1 MLRIWNWWITFS
13 IGWVYRSRALFDVV
27 REGVQITLLAKNLQ
41 RLSGRAT
48 QWGNG
53 FPPARTT
60 RTAVWIRP
68 LVARFQWWP
77 VLLLQPQFATGKTS
91 SHDAIV
97 LRRNIAIETLRHPSE
112 NTGQVSFPLFCIEL
126 EFVKRCSN
134 MFMVRHDLQI
144 SLIFSDRLA
153 DWIRHF
159 GAFYLEARDRGTET
173 GRTLKRCS
181 QRTLRSVRP
190 CCMETWPQADASSG
204 EGGTLPV
211 LSEKREGTAKMH
223 IIWLLNVIPILD
235 DTRVFYIQSQL
246 V

>member
-1 MLRIWNWWITFS
+1 MLRIWNWWIMFS

-68 LVARFQWWP
+68 LVARFQWSLG
-77 VLLLQPQFATGKTS
+77 LLFQPQFATGKTS

-134 MFMVRHDLQI
+134 MFMV
-144 SLIFSDRLA
+144 SWYGMIFKFPYSNL
-153 DWIRHF
+153 
-159 GAFYLEARDRGTET
+159 
-173 GRTLKRCS
+173 
-181 QRTLRSVRP
+181 
-190 CCMETWPQADASSG
+190 
-204 EGGTLPV
+204 
-211 LSEKREGTAKMH
+211 
-223 IIWLLNVIPILD
+223 
-235 DTRVFYIQSQL
+235 
-246 V
+246 